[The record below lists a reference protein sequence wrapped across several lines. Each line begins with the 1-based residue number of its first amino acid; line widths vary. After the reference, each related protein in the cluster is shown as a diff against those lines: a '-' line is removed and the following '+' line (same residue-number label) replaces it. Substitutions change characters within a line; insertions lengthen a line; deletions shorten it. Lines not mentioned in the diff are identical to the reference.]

1 MGLAWGRSVGRGGRC
16 NLLFFMSCRMSDLG
30 AIHVPFITARMP
42 SWAGVRQ
49 GLSGTTINGDPFSTA
64 NGVLTSPY
72 VEQAAAGTSAVSRS
86 ARSMPVSA
94 TPTAAYPVLHT
105 EALNAIPGQLT
116 NLFTVVL
123 NGIRGHEE
131 QLEDITTELQRL
143 QETTEELR
151 QLLTSAPAATGA
163 PASDTMS
170 NEIPTS

>member
-1 MGLAWGRSVGRGGRC
+1 
-16 NLLFFMSCRMSDLG
+16 MSDLG

-49 GLSGTTINGDPFSTA
+49 GLSGTTIDGNPFSTA

-72 VEQAAAGTSAVSRS
+72 MEQAAATGSSTVSRS
-86 ARSMPVSA
+86 ARSLPVSA
-94 TPTAAYPVLHT
+94 AATPVLHV

-123 NGIRGHEE
+123 NGLQSHAA
-131 QLEDITTELQRL
+131 QLEDITGELQRL
-143 QETTEELR
+143 QEATEELK
-151 QLLTSAPAATGA
+151 QLMNSAPGAAGT